1 MAKSDLQRFGGGWTE
16 KKLAVLSS
24 YLQAY
29 TTALKK
35 QTFTKLYIDAFAG
48 TGYRELNAGSSDD
61 TRLFEE
67 LSEDEPQ
74 QFLDGSARIAL
85 QTDPAFDEFFFIEAN
100 RKRAGELRQLQ
111 TEFPSKKIEVREG
124 DANEQIQNLCA
135 SMNWRQCRAVL
146 FLDPFGMQVDWKTM
160 EAIAATKAIDTWIL
174 FPLGIGVNRLL
185 TRDYKDIQPKW
196 KDRLDRMFGTIE
208 WKDQFYRKQKTL
220 GDLFSQS
227 QADAELKSA
236 KIQSIGDFY
245 HSRLKM
251 IFSCVAPNP
260 TILRNSTNSPIF
272 QLHFAAGNPRGGQI
286 ALRIAGHIL
295 DQV

>member
-124 DANEQIQNLCA
+124 DANEQIQKLCA
-135 SMNWRQCRAVL
+135 STNWQQCRAVL

-160 EAIAATKAIDTWIL
+160 EVIAATKAIDTWIL

-185 TRDYKDIQPKW
+185 TRDYKNIQPKW
-196 KDRLDRMFGTIE
+196 KDRLDLMFGTIE
-208 WKDQFYRKQKTL
+208 WKNQFYRKEKTSP
-220 GDLFSQS
+220 DLFNSN
-227 QADAELKSA
+227 QADTELKSA
-236 KIQSIGDFY
+236 NIRSIGAFY

-260 TILRNSTNSPIF
+260 KILRNSTNSPIF